1 MGGSNRDYVLE
12 GRSKRSPQSPPM
24 DWEVEEGIAFRLK
37 FRVSGFVFQPMGAW
51 DVGLAKVVANG

>member
-12 GRSKRSPQSPPM
+12 GRSPQSPPM

-37 FRVSGFVFQPMGAW
+37 FRVSGFAFHPMGAW
-51 DVGLAKVVANG
+51 GVGLA